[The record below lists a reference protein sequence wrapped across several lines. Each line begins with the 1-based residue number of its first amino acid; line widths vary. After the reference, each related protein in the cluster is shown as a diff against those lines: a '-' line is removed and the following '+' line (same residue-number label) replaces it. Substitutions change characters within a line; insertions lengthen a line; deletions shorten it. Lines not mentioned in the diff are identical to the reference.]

1 MNIKRQAATGREYT
15 PPCCEVLLFTAEEN
29 FLDSTGIKD
38 ITEEDLPWSAAPAFP
53 EFGLSN
59 IF

>member
-29 FLDSTGIKD
+29 FLGSTGIDD
-38 ITEEDLPWSAAPAFP
+38 IPEDNLPWGAPAFQD
-53 EFGLSN
+53 FDFHSIL
-59 IF
+59 